1 LLNALPVESDCLTFS
16 AIAAGEKKYRL
27 SSVFFLLANNT
38 EYNGKEPIQEKK
50 IMRNHVP
57 VGFLE

>member
-1 LLNALPVESDCLTFS
+1 VYCTLEHEHSSHEEQAL
-16 AIAAGEKKYRL
+16 
-27 SSVFFLLANNT
+27 VFFLLANST